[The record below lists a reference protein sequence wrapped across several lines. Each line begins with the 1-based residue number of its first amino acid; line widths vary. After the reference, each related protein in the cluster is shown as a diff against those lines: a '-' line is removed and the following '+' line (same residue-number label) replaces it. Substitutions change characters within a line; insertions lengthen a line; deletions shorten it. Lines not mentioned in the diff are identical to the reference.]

1 MFEEV
6 TITAWKLLVL
16 CGCTVGGFYVLYR
29 WWALRLAFIE
39 LAATGLAELVRE
51 SAPIDAWVPTVGGDL
66 TKLVAFRFKEGVD
79 IVPIT
84 PERERLE
91 EIFNDPR
98 VIAPEGVKLMRVL
111 LVNAMEEE
119 G

>member
-16 CGCTVGGFYVLYR
+16 CGCTVGGFYIAGR

-39 LAATGLAELVRE
+39 LAATGLVELFRGGV
-51 SAPIDAWVPTVGGDL
+51 PVYAWVPTVGGDL

-79 IVPIT
+79 IVPMT
-84 PERERLE
+84 LERERLE
-91 EIFNDPR
+91 EIFDDPR
-98 VIAPEGVKLMRVL
+98 VIAPEGVRFVRVL
-111 LVNAMEEE
+111 LVNTMEEE